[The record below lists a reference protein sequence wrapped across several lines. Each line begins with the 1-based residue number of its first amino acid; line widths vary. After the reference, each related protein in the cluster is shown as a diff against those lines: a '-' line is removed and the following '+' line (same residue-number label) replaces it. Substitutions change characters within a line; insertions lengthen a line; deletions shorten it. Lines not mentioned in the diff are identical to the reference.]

1 MKKRLFRPSV
11 FETNSSSAHS
21 LSIAD
26 NTKEFVFDSL
36 TPDEDGVIK
45 LYSDEF
51 GWGWF
56 KHNDAYTKAVYVIQS
71 LGLTYLVEDVILKQ
85 TGAERVEFHDNDGYI
100 DHQSTD
106 LLSDISD
113 DAEAIRNF
121 IFNKN
126 SWLFGGNDN
135 STAAPE
141 FYHVPEYKD
150 GKMIQ
155 PRYKYRLVFNKLNL
169 ETKLLDKL
177 VSVNDET
184 IDIIRGLLEYV
195 DFDKDGNKVDFYH
208 SRSKGIQ
215 TFRFSYKSKI
225 NLEESYVELIDNG
238 IWDKTH
244 DIMKERFG
252 EEERE
257 DKFKLRGEIER
268 ELLSLPNSPYIYK
281 LYFEQLELN

>member
-150 GKMIQ
+150 GKVIH

-184 IDIIRGLLEYV
+184 IDIIGGLLEYV
-195 DFDKDGNKVDFYH
+195 DFDKNGDKVDFYY
-208 SRSKGIQ
+208 SRSKGVQ

-225 NLEESYVELIDNG
+225 NLEESYVELIDND
-238 IWDKTH
+238 IWSKTN

-252 EEERE
+252 EEER
-257 DKFKLRGEIER
+257 DGKFKLRHEIEK

-281 LYFEQLELN
+281 LYFEQLDLN